1 MVDASAT
8 PDGLLSCRDR
18 GASLDRRPLRT
29 MTAMTLVVLFLGTPA
44 ARGAAVASSDDGLAR
59 VRESGVLRWGG
70 DLQGGEPYVFQ
81 DPNDPGRIVGFEV
94 EIADALARRLGV
106 RAAFVQNDWQLL
118 IPALERG
125 DIDVI
130 LNGLEVTEPRRQ
142 RLAFT
147 RPYYAFTATLV
158 VRRDEHEV
166 HGLPD
171 LRGHRVGTLGGSLS
185 HDFVAAV
192 PGLDVVLYEGTQEP
206 YLDLEEGRLDGVV
219 LDNVIADRY
228 GLVRPALRDAGEVGQ
243 GVYAIG
249 VRPGEPALLRAVD
262 DALGDMQRD
271 GELRAILD
279 RWKLWDSRQ
288 AGLASVAS
296 PPAPAARGS
305 LTPAEL
311 ELFLRATGVTVV
323 ISVLSMS
330 LAVVGGLTLS
340 LMRRHGGRLLRLVA
354 GGYVELFR
362 GTPVLLQLY
371 VLYYGL
377 APLIALDAFAA
388 AVVGLGLNYAAYEAE
403 LYRAGLEAVP
413 VGQTEAALALGMSRG
428 QALGRIVLP
437 QALRVALPGIAND
450 FIALLKDTS
459 LVSVITVVELT
470 KQMTITAVYVQGWLV
485 PGLLCAALYLA
496 LSYPLG
502 RLARRLERR
511 LVPVPV

>member
-94 EIADALARRLGV
+94 EIADAMARRLGV

-166 HGLPD
+166 RGLSD

-228 GLVRPALRDAGEVGQ
+228 GLVRPALRDAGEVGE
-243 GVYAIG
+243 GV
-249 VRPGEPALLRAVD
+249 
-262 DALGDMQRD
+262 
-271 GELRAILD
+271 
-279 RWKLWDSRQ
+279 
-288 AGLASVAS
+288 
-296 PPAPAARGS
+296 
-305 LTPAEL
+305 
-311 ELFLRATGVTVV
+311 
-323 ISVLSMS
+323 
-330 LAVVGGLTLS
+330 
-340 LMRRHGGRLLRLVA
+340 
-354 GGYVELFR
+354 
-362 GTPVLLQLY
+362 
-371 VLYYGL
+371 
-377 APLIALDAFAA
+377 
-388 AVVGLGLNYAAYEAE
+388 
-403 LYRAGLEAVP
+403 
-413 VGQTEAALALGMSRG
+413 
-428 QALGRIVLP
+428 
-437 QALRVALPGIAND
+437 
-450 FIALLKDTS
+450 
-459 LVSVITVVELT
+459 
-470 KQMTITAVYVQGWLV
+470 
-485 PGLLCAALYLA
+485 
-496 LSYPLG
+496 
-502 RLARRLERR
+502 
-511 LVPVPV
+511 